1 MMAGK
6 YDAES
11 IQVLEGLEAVRRR
24 PGMYLGDPHDGSALH
39 HCIWEVIDNAVDEHL
54 AGYNPTVEVN
64 LEKNG
69 SVTVIDHGRGI
80 PVDKHPEE
88 GVSAAEVIM
97 TRLHAGGKFD
107 NEAYK
112 VAGGLHGVGVSAV
125 NAVSEKLSMTIYRDG
140 KVWYQEYS
148 RGDRKAAL
156 KATGKSDATGTE
168 INFKPDMTIFSDVTD
183 FDFERINTRLRRTAF
198 LNAGLQIWLRDFR
211 GEDAVEIEHKYDGGL
226 KEYVQAMNEKK
237 EVIHEEILH
246 ILGTKTGDKGEV
258 HVEVALQWTDA
269 YSEAIHCFTNIIH
282 NTDGGAHLSGLK
294 SSLTRTVNTYAQSRK
309 LLKNLSSLSG
319 DDIREGLSA
328 VVSIKHPDPSF
339 NAQTKSKLVTS
350 EVAGIVEQIVN
361 DKLSEYFEENPSVAR
376 SIVDKA
382 VLASKAREAAR
393 KARDLTRRKGV
404 LEGGGLPGQLADC
417 QSRDPAECEV
427 YIVEGESAGGSA
439 KTARD
444 RRTQAVLPLRGKILN
459 VERQLG
465 NLTKVFSN
473 EQIQRIIRAL
483 GAGVGNSAKDDN
495 DEYIYEEGDFHPDK
509 LRYGKIIIMTDADI
523 DGAHIRTLILT
534 FLWRFM
540 RRAIEN
546 GNVYIAAPPLFSV
559 SRGKHTV
566 WVHTEKERD
575 AAVKRLQKE
584 APTAKI
590 NVQRYKGLG
599 EMNPQ
604 QLWETTMDPEARTMH
619 KVERKGAEAEV
630 NELFR
635 KLMGE
640 DVPDRR
646 SFIEEH
652 ATEVT
657 ALDV

>member
-1 MMAGK
+1 MSED

-11 IQVLEGLEAVRRR
+11 IQVLEGLEAVRKR

-39 HCIWEVIDNAVDEHL
+39 HCIWEVVDNAVDEHL

-69 SVTVIDHGRGI
+69 SVTVVDHGRGI

-97 TRLHAGGKFD
+97 TKLHAGGKFD

-125 NAVSEKLSMTIYRDG
+125 NAVSESLAMTIHRDG
-140 KVWYQEYS
+140 KEWLQEYS
-148 RGDRKAAL
+148 KGERKAAL
-156 KATGKSDATGTE
+156 KSTGESDTTGTT
-168 INFKPDMTIFSDVTD
+168 INFKPDLTIFSDVTEFD
-183 FDFERINTRLRRTAF
+183 FDRINTRLRRTAF
-198 LNAGLQIWLRDFR
+198 LNAGLQIFLRDMR
-211 GEDAVEIEHKYDGGL
+211 GEDSVEVEHKYDGGL
-226 KEYVQAMNEKK
+226 KEYVQSMNKNK
-237 EVIHEEILH
+237 EVIHEGVVH
-246 ILGTKTGDKGEV
+246 ILGSKQGDKGEV

-269 YSEAIHCFTNIIH
+269 YSESVHCFTNIIH
-282 NTDGGAHLSGLK
+282 NTDGGTHLSGLK
-294 SSLTRTVNTYAQSRK
+294 SSLTRTINSYAQSRS
-309 LLKNLSSLSG
+309 LLKNVNSLSG

-361 DKLSEYFEENPSVAR
+361 ERLGDYFEENPAVAK
-376 SIVDKA
+376 SIVEKA

-417 QSRDPAECEV
+417 QSKDPDECEI

-439 KTARD
+439 KMGRD
-444 RRTQAVLPLRGKILN
+444 RRTQAILPLRGKILN
-459 VERQLG
+459 VERQQR

-473 EQIQRIIRAL
+473 EQIQRMIRAL
-483 GAGVGNSAKDDN
+483 GAGVGNEEE
-495 DEYIYEEGDFHPDK
+495 DEGAFDPEK

-534 FLWRFM
+534 FMWRFM
-540 RRAIEN
+540 RRAIIN
-546 GNVYIAAPPLFSV
+546 GNVFIAAPPLFSI
-559 SRGKHTV
+559 SRGKHTE
-566 WVHTEKERD
+566 WVHSEKDRD
-575 AAVKRLQKE
+575 VAIRRLQKE
-584 APTAKI
+584 SPSSKI
-590 NVQRYKGLG
+590 DVQRYKGLG
-599 EMNPQ
+599 EMNAE
-604 QLWETTMDPEARTMH
+604 QLWETTMDPEGRTMM
-619 KVERKGAEAEV
+619 KVEIKDAEEADS
-630 NELFR
+630 LFSV
-635 KLMGE
+635 LMGE

-646 SFIEEH
+646 EFIEKN
-652 ATEVT
+652 ANKVT

>member
-1 MMAGK
+1 MGEK
-6 YDAES
+6 YDAKA
-11 IQVLEGLEAVRRR
+11 IQVLEGLEAVRKR

-39 HCIWEVIDNAVDEHL
+39 HCIWEVVDNAVDEHL

-64 LEKNG
+64 LEKDG

-80 PVDKHPEE
+80 PVGKHPEE
-88 GVSAAEVIM
+88 KVSAAEVIM
-97 TRLHAGGKFD
+97 TKLHAGGKFD

-125 NAVSEKLSMTIYRDG
+125 NAVSESLIMTIHREG
-140 KVWYQEYS
+140 KEWRQEYS
-148 RGDRKAAL
+148 RGERKAAL
-156 KATGKSDATGTE
+156 KSVGKSESTGTV
-168 INFKPDMTIFSDVTD
+168 INFKPDMTIFSDVTE
-183 FDFERINTRLRRTAF
+183 FDFEQINTRLRRTAF
-198 LNAGLQIWLRDFR
+198 LNAGLQIMLRDFR

-226 KEYVQAMNEKK
+226 SEYVEAMNEKK
-237 EVIHEEILH
+237 EVAHEEVLH
-246 ILGTKTGDKGEV
+246 VLGSKQGDKGEV
-258 HVEVALQWTDA
+258 HVEVAMQWTDA
-269 YSEAIHCFTNIIH
+269 YSESIHCFTNIIH
-282 NTDGGAHLSGLK
+282 NTDGGTHLSGLK
-294 SSLTRTVNTYAQSRK
+294 SSLTRTINSYAQSRK
-309 LLKNLSSLSG
+309 LLKNVNSLSG
-319 DDIREGLSA
+319 DDVREGLSA

-350 EVAGIVEQIVN
+350 EVSGIVEQIVN
-361 DKLSEYFEENPSVAR
+361 DKLGEYFEENPSVAR

-382 VLASKAREAAR
+382 VLASKARDAAR

-417 QSRDPAECEV
+417 QSKDPAECEV

-444 RRTQAVLPLRGKILN
+444 RRIQAVLPLRGKILN

-465 NLTKVFSN
+465 NHAKVFSN
-473 EQIQRIIRAL
+473 EQIQRMIRAL
-483 GAGVGNSAKDDN
+483 GAGVGN
-495 DEYIYEEGDFHPDK
+495 EEEEDGAFDPDK

-540 RRAIEN
+540 REAIEK
-546 GNVYIAAPPLFSV
+546 GHVYIAAPPLFSV
-559 SRGKHTV
+559 SRGKHTE

-575 AAVKRLQKE
+575 AAVRRLQKE
-584 APTAKI
+584 SPTAKI
-590 NVQRYKGLG
+590 DVQRYKGLG

-604 QLWETTMDPEARTMH
+604 QLWETTMDPEVRTMH
-619 KVERKGAEAEV
+619 RVERKEAEADV

>member
-1 MMAGK
+1 MGEK
-6 YDAES
+6 YDAKA
-11 IQVLEGLEAVRRR
+11 IQVLEGLEAVRKR

-39 HCIWEVIDNAVDEHL
+39 HCIWEVVDNAVDEHL

-64 LEKNG
+64 LEKDG

-80 PVDKHPEE
+80 HVGKHPEE
-88 GVSAAEVIM
+88 KVSAAEVIM
-97 TRLHAGGKFD
+97 PKLHAGGKFD

-125 NAVSEKLSMTIYRDG
+125 NAVSESLIMTIHREG
-140 KVWYQEYS
+140 KEWRQEYS
-148 RGDRKAAL
+148 RGERKAAL
-156 KATGKSDATGTE
+156 KAVGKSESTGTV
-168 INFKPDMTIFSDVTD
+168 INFKPDMTIFSDVTE
-183 FDFERINTRLRRTAF
+183 FDFEQINTRLRRTAF
-198 LNAGLQIWLRDFR
+198 LNAGLQIMLRDFR

-226 KEYVQAMNEKK
+226 SEYVEAMNEKK
-237 EVIHEEILH
+237 EVAHEEVLH
-246 ILGTKTGDKGEV
+246 VLGSKQGDKGEV
-258 HVEVALQWTDA
+258 HVEVAMQWTDA
-269 YSEAIHCFTNIIH
+269 YSESIHCFTNIIH
-282 NTDGGAHLSGLK
+282 NTDGGTHLSGLK
-294 SSLTRTVNTYAQSRK
+294 SSLTRTINSYAQSRK
-309 LLKNLSSLSG
+309 LLKNVNSLSG
-319 DDIREGLSA
+319 DDVREGLSA

-350 EVAGIVEQIVN
+350 EVSGIVEQIVN
-361 DKLSEYFEENPSVAR
+361 DKLGEYFEENPSVAR

-382 VLASKAREAAR
+382 VLASKARDAAR

-417 QSRDPAECEV
+417 QSKDPAECEV

-444 RRTQAVLPLRGKILN
+444 RRIQAVLPLRGKILN

-465 NLTKVFSN
+465 NHAKVFSN
-473 EQIQRIIRAL
+473 EQIQRMIRAL
-483 GAGVGNSAKDDN
+483 GAGVGN
-495 DEYIYEEGDFHPDK
+495 EEEEDGAFDPDK
-509 LRYGKIIIMTDADI
+509 LRYGKIIIMTAADI

-540 RRAIEN
+540 REAIEK
-546 GNVYIAAPPLFSV
+546 GHVYIAAPPLFSV
-559 SRGKHTV
+559 SRGKHTE

-575 AAVKRLQKE
+575 AAVRRLQKE
-584 APTAKI
+584 SPTAKI
-590 NVQRYKGLG
+590 DVQRYKGLG

-604 QLWETTMDPEARTMH
+604 QLWETTMDPEVRTMH
-619 KVERKGAEAEV
+619 RVERKEAEADV

>member
-1 MMAGK
+1 MADE

-11 IQVLEGLEAVRRR
+11 IQVLEGLEAVRKR

-39 HCIWEVIDNAVDEHL
+39 HCIWEVVDNAVDEHL
-54 AGYNPTVEVN
+54 AGHNTTVEVN
-64 LEKNG
+64 LEKDG
-69 SVTVIDHGRGI
+69 SITVIDHGRGI

-97 TRLHAGGKFD
+97 TKLHAGGKFH

-125 NAVSEKLSMTIYRDG
+125 NAVSEKLTMIIYRDG
-140 KVWYQEYS
+140 KEWQQNYV
-148 RGDRKAAL
+148 RGDRQAAL
-156 KATGKSDATGTE
+156 KATGKSDKTGTS
-168 INFKPDMTIFSDVTD
+168 INFKPDLTIFSDVVE
-183 FDFERINTRLRRTAF
+183 FDFEQINTRLRRTAF
-198 LNAGLQIWLRDFR
+198 LNAGLLIWLRDNR
-211 GEDAVEIEHKYDGGL
+211 GKDPVEIEHKYDGGL
-226 KEYVQAMNEKK
+226 REYVQAMNEKK
-237 EVIHEEILH
+237 EAIHEEVLH
-246 ILGTKTGDKGEV
+246 ILGSKLGDKGEV
-258 HVEVALQWTDA
+258 FVEVALQWTDA
-269 YSEAIHCFTNIIH
+269 YSESIHCFTNIIH
-282 NTDGGAHLSGLK
+282 NTDGGTHLSGLK

-309 LLKNLSSLSG
+309 LLKNVSNLSG

-350 EVAGIVEQIVN
+350 EVSGIVEQIVN
-361 DKLSEYFEENPSVAR
+361 DKLGEYFEENPSVAKA
-376 SIVDKA
+376 IVEKA
-382 VLASKAREAAR
+382 VLASKARDAAR

-417 QSRDPAECEV
+417 QSRDPEECEI

-459 VERQLG
+459 VERQQR

-473 EQIQRIIRAL
+473 EQIQRMIRAF
-483 GAGVGNSAKDDN
+483 GAGVGNEEE
-495 DEYIYEEGDFHPDK
+495 DEGAFNPEK

-540 RRAIEN
+540 RRAIVN

-559 SRGKHTV
+559 SRGSQTE
-566 WVHTEKERD
+566 WVHSEKERD
-575 AAVKRLQKE
+575 SLVKALEKE
-584 APTAKI
+584 SPSAKI
-590 NVQRYKGLG
+590 DVQRYKGLG
-599 EMNPQ
+599 EMNPD
-604 QLWETTMDPEARTMH
+604 QLWMTTMDPEVRTMMR
-619 KVERKGAEAEV
+619 VEIKDAEEADTMFAV
-630 NELFR
+630 
-635 KLMGE
+635 LMGE

-646 SFIEEH
+646 SFIELN
-652 ATEVT
+652 ATKVT

>member
-1 MMAGK
+1 MGTLRNCDLMVDD

-11 IQVLEGLEAVRRR
+11 IQVLEGLEAVRKR

-39 HCIWEVIDNAVDEHL
+39 HCIWEVVDNAVDEHL
-54 AGYNPTVEVN
+54 AGHNSTVEVN
-64 LEKNG
+64 LEKDG

-80 PVDKHPEE
+80 PVDMHPEE

-97 TRLHAGGKFD
+97 TKLHAGGKFD

-125 NAVSEKLSMTIYRDG
+125 NAVSEMLSVTIYRDG
-140 KVWYQEYS
+140 KEWSQHYT
-148 RGDRKAAL
+148 RGERKAAL
-156 KATGKSDATGTE
+156 KATGKSDRTGTT
-168 INFKPDMTIFSDVTD
+168 INFKPDLTIFSDVVE
-183 FDFERINTRLRRTAF
+183 FDFEQINTRLRRTAF
-198 LNAGLQIWLRDFR
+198 LNAGLIIWLRDNR
-211 GEDAVEIEHKYDGGL
+211 GETPVEIEHKYDGGL
-226 KEYVQAMNEKK
+226 SEYVQAMNEKK
-237 EVIHEEILH
+237 EAIHEEVLH
-246 ILGTKTGDKGEV
+246 VIGSKMGDKGEV
-258 HVEVALQWTDA
+258 FVEVAMQWTDA
-269 YSEAIHCFTNIIH
+269 YSESVHCFTNIIH
-282 NTDGGAHLSGLK
+282 NADGGTHLSGLK

-309 LLKNLSSLSG
+309 LLKNVSNLSG

-350 EVAGIVEQIVN
+350 EVSGIVEQIVN
-361 DKLSEYFEENPSVAR
+361 DKLGEYFEENPSVAK
-376 SIVDKA
+376 SIVEKA

-417 QSRDPAECEV
+417 QSRDPEECEL

-459 VERQLG
+459 VERQQR

-473 EQIQRIIRAL
+473 EQIQRMIRAL
-483 GAGVGNSAKDDN
+483 GAGVGNEEE
-495 DEYIYEEGDFHPDK
+495 DEGAFDPEK

-540 RRAIEN
+540 RRAIVN

-559 SRGKHTV
+559 SRGSQTE
-566 WVHTEKERD
+566 WVHSEKDRD
-575 AAVKRLQKE
+575 LMVKKMQKE
-584 APTAKI
+584 APSAKI
-590 NVQRYKGLG
+590 DVQRYKGLG
-599 EMNPQ
+599 EMNPD
-604 QLWETTMDPEARTMH
+604 QLWKTTMDPEVRTMM
-619 KVERKGAEAEV
+619 KVEIKDAEEADS
-630 NELFR
+630 LFTV
-635 KLMGE
+635 LMGE

-646 SFIEEH
+646 SFIELN
-652 ATEVT
+652 ATKVT
-657 ALDV
+657 SLDV

>member
-1 MMAGK
+1 MSEK
-6 YDAES
+6 YDAKA
-11 IQVLEGLEAVRRR
+11 IQVLEGLEAVRKR

-39 HCIWEVIDNAVDEHL
+39 HCIWEVVDNAVDEHL

-64 LEKNG
+64 LEKDG

-80 PVDKHPEE
+80 PVGKHPEE
-88 GVSAAEVIM
+88 KVSAAEVIM
-97 TRLHAGGKFD
+97 TKLHAGGKFD

-125 NAVSEKLSMTIYRDG
+125 NAVSESLIMTIFRDG
-140 KVWYQEYS
+140 KEWRQEYS
-148 RGDRKAAL
+148 RGERKAAL
-156 KATGKSDATGTE
+156 KSVGKSETTGTI

-183 FDFERINTRLRRTAF
+183 FEFEQINTRMRRTAF
-198 LNAGLQIWLRDFR
+198 LNAGLQIMVRDFR
-211 GEDAVEIEHKYDGGL
+211 SEDAVEIEHKYDGGL
-226 KEYVQAMNEKK
+226 SEYVEAMNEKK
-237 EVIHEEILH
+237 EVTHEEVLH
-246 ILGTKTGDKGEV
+246 ILGSKQGDKGEV

-269 YSEAIHCFTNIIH
+269 YSESIHCFTNIIH
-282 NTDGGAHLSGLK
+282 NTDGGTHLSGLK
-294 SSLTRTVNTYAQSRK
+294 SSLTRTINSYAQSRK
-309 LLKNLSSLSG
+309 LLKNVNSLSG
-319 DDIREGLSA
+319 DDVREGLSA

-350 EVAGIVEQIVN
+350 EVSGIVEQIVN
-361 DKLSEYFEENPSVAR
+361 DKLGEYFEENPSVAR

-382 VLASKAREAAR
+382 VLASKARDAAR

-417 QSRDPAECEV
+417 QSKDPGECEI

-459 VERQLG
+459 VERQQR

-473 EQIQRIIRAL
+473 EQIQRMIRAL
-483 GAGVGNSAKDDN
+483 GAGVGNE
-495 DEYIYEEGDFHPDK
+495 DEVEGAFDPEK

-534 FLWRFM
+534 FMWRFM
-540 RRAIEN
+540 RRAIVN
-546 GNVYIAAPPLFSV
+546 GNVYIAAPPLFSI
-559 SRGKHTV
+559 SRGKHTE
-566 WVHTEKERD
+566 WVHSEKDRD

-590 NVQRYKGLG
+590 DVQRYKGLG
-599 EMNPQ
+599 EMNPD
-604 QLWETTMDPEARTMH
+604 QLWKTTMDPDARTMM
-619 KVERKGAEAEV
+619 KVEIKDAEEADV
-630 NELFR
+630 LFAV
-635 KLMGE
+635 LMGE

-646 SFIEEH
+646 SFIEEN
-652 ATEVT
+652 ATKVT
-657 ALDV
+657 SLDV

>member
-1 MMAGK
+1 MSEEYG
-6 YDAES
+6 AES
-11 IQVLEGLEAVRRR
+11 IQVLEGLEAVRKR

-39 HCIWEVIDNAVDEHL
+39 HCIWEVVDNAVDEHL
-54 AGYNPTVEVN
+54 AGFNPTVEVN
-64 LEKNG
+64 LENDG
-69 SVTVIDHGRGI
+69 SITVIDHGRGI
-80 PVDKHPEE
+80 PVDQHPEE
-88 GVSAAEVIM
+88 RVSAAEVIM
-97 TRLHAGGKFD
+97 TKLHAGGKFD

-125 NAVSEKLSMTIYRDG
+125 NAVSERLSVTIFRDG
-140 KVWYQEYS
+140 KEWFQEYS

-156 KATGKSDATGTE
+156 KAVGKSSKSGTS
-168 INFKPDMTIFSDVTD
+168 INFEPDLTIFSDVLE
-183 FDFERINTRLRRTAF
+183 FDFELINTRLRRTAF
-198 LNAGLQIWLRDFR
+198 LNAGLQIILRDLR
-211 GEDAVEIEHKYDGGL
+211 GEEDIEIEHKYEGGL
-226 KEYVQAMNEKK
+226 SEYVQTMNKNK
-237 EVIHEEILH
+237 EIIHEEVVH
-246 ILGTKTGDKGEV
+246 IIGSKQGDKGEV

-269 YSEAIHCFTNIIH
+269 YSESVHCFTNIIH
-282 NTDGGAHLSGLK
+282 NSDGGTHLSGLK
-294 SSLTRTVNTYAQSRK
+294 SSLTRTINTYAQSRK
-309 LLKNLSSLSG
+309 LLKNVSSLSG

-361 DKLSEYFEENPSVAR
+361 DRLGEYFEENPAIAKL
-376 SIVDKA
+376 IVEKA
-382 VLASKAREAAR
+382 VLASRAREAAR

-417 QSRDPAECEV
+417 QSRDPEECEL

-459 VERQLG
+459 VERQQR

-473 EQIQRIIRAL
+473 EQIQRMIRAL
-483 GAGVGNSAKDDN
+483 GAGVGNEEE
-495 DEYIYEEGDFHPDK
+495 DEGAFDPEK

-540 RRAIEN
+540 RRAIVN
-546 GNVYIAAPPLFSV
+546 GNVFIAAPPLFSI
-559 SRGKHTV
+559 SRGKQIE
-566 WVHTEKERD
+566 WVHSEKDRD
-575 AAVKRLQKE
+575 AVVKRLQKE
-584 APTAKI
+584 APASKVD
-590 NVQRYKGLG
+590 VQRYKGLG
-599 EMNPQ
+599 EMNPD
-604 QLWETTMDPEARTMH
+604 QLWGTTMDPESRTMM
-619 KVERKGAEAEV
+619 KVEIKDAEEADT
-630 NELFR
+630 LFTV
-635 KLMGE
+635 LMGE

-646 SFIEEH
+646 SFIERN
-652 ATEVT
+652 ATKVT

>member
-1 MMAGK
+1 MADE

-11 IQVLEGLEAVRRR
+11 IQVLEGLEAVRKR

-39 HCIWEVIDNAVDEHL
+39 HCIWEVVDNAVDEHL
-54 AGYNPTVEVN
+54 AGHNTTVEVN
-64 LEKNG
+64 LEKDG
-69 SVTVIDHGRGI
+69 SITVIDHGRGI

-97 TRLHAGGKFD
+97 TKLHAGGKFD

-125 NAVSEKLSMTIYRDG
+125 NAVSEKLTMIIYRDG
-140 KVWYQEYS
+140 KEWQQNYV
-148 RGDRKAAL
+148 RGDRQAAL
-156 KATGKSDATGTE
+156 KATGKSDKTGTS
-168 INFKPDMTIFSDVTD
+168 INFKPDLTIFSDVVE
-183 FDFERINTRLRRTAF
+183 FDFEQINTRLRRTAF
-198 LNAGLQIWLRDFR
+198 LNAGLLIWLRDNR
-211 GEDAVEIEHKYDGGL
+211 GKDPVEIEHKYDGGL
-226 KEYVQAMNEKK
+226 REYVQAMNEKK
-237 EVIHEEILH
+237 EAIHEEVLH
-246 ILGTKTGDKGEV
+246 ILGSKLGDKGEV
-258 HVEVALQWTDA
+258 FVEVALQWTDA
-269 YSEAIHCFTNIIH
+269 YSESIHCFTNIIH
-282 NTDGGAHLSGLK
+282 NTDGGTHLSGLK

-309 LLKNLSSLSG
+309 LLKNVSNLSG

-350 EVAGIVEQIVN
+350 EVSGIVEQIVN
-361 DKLSEYFEENPSVAR
+361 DKLGEYFEENPSVAKA
-376 SIVDKA
+376 IVEKA
-382 VLASKAREAAR
+382 VLASKARDAAR

-417 QSRDPAECEV
+417 QSRDPEECEI

-459 VERQLG
+459 VERQQR

-473 EQIQRIIRAL
+473 EQIQRMIRAF
-483 GAGVGNSAKDDN
+483 GAGVGNEEE
-495 DEYIYEEGDFHPDK
+495 DEGAFNPEK

-540 RRAIEN
+540 RRAIVN

-559 SRGKHTV
+559 SRGSQTE
-566 WVHTEKERD
+566 WVHSEKERD
-575 AAVKRLQKE
+575 SLVKALEKE
-584 APTAKI
+584 SPSAKI
-590 NVQRYKGLG
+590 DVQRYKGLG
-599 EMNPQ
+599 EMNPD
-604 QLWETTMDPEARTMH
+604 QLWLTTMDPEVRTMMR
-619 KVERKGAEAEV
+619 VEIKDAEEADTMFAV
-630 NELFR
+630 
-635 KLMGE
+635 LMGE

-646 SFIEEH
+646 SFIELN
-652 ATEVT
+652 ATKVT